1 LRYNIRINNAK
12 ENMTT
17 YTLPEAEILALKE
30 MVAYGFPEEALT
42 VLRSLKPNLQEPVGF
57 AGNMPGTDGFT
68 MACFKAVDVPVGA
81 AIYTHPAPISKEDM
95 VKVLEALQ
103 GNRVVTWQEKD
114 GAWSLSKEITPAPTL
129 EAITIMQS
137 AIEGMK

>member
-1 LRYNIRINNAK
+1 
-12 ENMTT
+12 MTT
-17 YTLPEAEILALKE
+17 YTLTQEQYDELHGTFANRDILRILK
-30 MVAYGFPEEALT
+30 
-42 VLRSLKPNLQEPVGF
+42 SLKPNSQEPSHYLYECNTVHSANRVKF
-57 AGNMPGTDGFT
+57 LDA
-68 MACFKAVDVPVGA
+68 DVSSMLYL
-81 AIYTHPAPISKEDM
+81 YTHPAPISKEDM